1 MAAPASYCKDSIASD
16 DLSESLPFNQTLYE
30 AGELSDEKDAAAQDH
45 ISKEKEKL
53 AQGTVGRNFY

>member
-1 MAAPASYCKDSIASD
+1 MASSN
-16 DLSESLPFNQTLYE
+16 LSEVLPFNQTLYE

-53 AQGTVGRNFY
+53 AQGTVGKNFY